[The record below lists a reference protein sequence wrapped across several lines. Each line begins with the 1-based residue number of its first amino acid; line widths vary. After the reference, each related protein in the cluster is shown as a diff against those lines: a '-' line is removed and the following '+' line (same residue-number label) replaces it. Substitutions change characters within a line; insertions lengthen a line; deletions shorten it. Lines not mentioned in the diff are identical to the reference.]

1 MVNKMRRMRYP
12 PLKREWCRCP
22 KCGTKL
28 AIKDNTTKCSNL
40 YIKCRTCKN
49 EIKIEV

>member
-1 MVNKMRRMRYP
+1 MVNEIKHIEYP
-12 PLKREWCRCP
+12 PLKRKWCRCP

-28 AIKDNTTKCSNL
+28 AIVDNTTRCSNL

-49 EIKIEV
+49 EIRIEI